1 MSRERDRL
9 TPVELLETI
18 QADCITWEE
27 AVNRGKVYY
36 HYLYLNKCAN
46 SEESRLYQLILNGRE
61 LWYGTL
67 EEINAVVKSIIRLT
81 VEAGEYG
88 L

>member
-1 MSRERDRL
+1 MAREHL

-18 QADCITWEE
+18 QADCLTWEE
-27 AVNRGKVYY
+27 AVNRDMIY
-36 HYLYLNKCAN
+36 HSYLYINKCAN

-61 LWYGTL
+61 LWYGTP
-67 EEINAVVKSIIRLT
+67 EEINAVVKSM
-81 VEAGEYG
+81 VKMAVKAEEYS

>member
-1 MSRERDRL
+1 MAREHL

-18 QADCITWEE
+18 QADCLTWEK
-27 AVNRGKVYY
+27 AVNRDMIY
-36 HYLYLNKCAN
+36 HSYLYINKCAN

-67 EEINAVVKSIIRLT
+67 EEINAVVKSMVKMA
-81 VEAGEYG
+81 VEAEEYS